1 MLQSI
6 TFTVTG
12 MKCSGCE
19 INAKTRLE
27 ALDGIVTATPD
38 HKSQQISVD
47 FESTKLDS
55 NSIRAFI
62 KQAGYQVA

>member
-19 INAKTRLE
+19 MNIKTRLE
-27 ALDGIVTATPD
+27 ALDGIVTAIPD
-38 HKSQQISVD
+38 HKNQQVAVD
-47 FESTKLDS
+47 FETTKLDS

-62 KQAGYQVA
+62 KQAGYQVG